1 MELIFEL
8 LDNGNVAAGQ
18 TSHRVF
24 KQAGGVIGRDI
35 NCDWMILDS
44 DCHLSG
50 THAQISFHD
59 GDFYLTDISTN
70 GTVVSGTEQSL
81 TRGES
86 HRIEHGT
93 TYRLGRFEIRARLI
107 KDPGSFIG
115 VDSGV
120 GVVERPPLAGD
131 LIPDDSFLELD
142 LLADVAQPARRGSD
156 FDELLS
162 PGLAQ
167 QASEQG
173 VDYGPAD
180 TQSLLVPEL
189 IAIPHVVS
197 PPVPVEPER
206 QSDSFWQRFGAAL
219 GIELDAMDQDSRETL
234 AIEAARLLKQ
244 SIGGL
249 QQSLRTRSELKN
261 ELRLAQSTAQHSS
274 LNPLKYTGDAG
285 EALGLLLQP
294 PKPGQRTAQQSVAQ
308 GFRDVQAHQVA
319 MLAASRAA
327 LRGALEHFSPHQ
339 LTLRFERDARKS
351 LFCTAGTRW
360 RAYERYYQTLRDD
373 DDWSERLLARD
384 FAQVYADQVRLIA
397 TLHSGN

>member
-8 LDNGNVAAGQ
+8 LDNGNIASGQ
-18 TSHRVF
+18 APHKIF
-24 KQAGGVIGRDI
+24 KQAGGLIGRDKH
-35 NCDWMILDS
+35 CDWMILDR
-44 DCHLSG
+44 DCYMSG
-50 THAQISFHD
+50 THAQVTFRD
-59 GDFYLTDISTN
+59 GDFYLTDISKN
-70 GTVVSGTEQSL
+70 GTFVTGNQQPL
-81 TRGES
+81 GRGES

-93 TYRLGRFEIRARLI
+93 LYRLGKFEIRARLI

-115 VDSGV
+115 VDI
-120 GVVERPPLAGD
+120 GVVDRPPLAGN
-131 LIPDDSFLELD
+131 LIPDDAFLELD
-142 LLADVAQPARRGSD
+142 LLADLAQQVSRGSD

-162 PGLAQ
+162 PRLAQ

-189 IAIPHVVS
+189 IAAPQVLL
-197 PPVPVEPER
+197 PPDPVEPER

-219 GIELDAMDQDSRETL
+219 GVEMDALDQDSRERL
-234 AIEAARLLKQ
+234 AIDAAQLLKQ

-294 PKPGQRTAQQSVAQ
+294 PKPGQRTAQQTVAQ

-327 LRGALEHFSPHQ
+327 LRGALEHFSPQQ
-339 LTLRFERDARKS
+339 LTLRFERDTRKS
-351 LFCTAGTRW
+351 LFTTAGARW
-360 RAYERYYQTLRDD
+360 RAYERYYETLRQD